1 MPHMN
6 DQQQKKKHLKP
17 NHKFMIGS
25 PINAKQKNA
34 LTTQDSNSQL
44 PIPSKFGNST

>member
-1 MPHMN
+1 
-6 DQQQKKKHLKP
+6 
-17 NHKFMIGS
+17 MIGS